1 MTVTAAPPEVKA
13 AAPARSKK
21 KLIIIFVVLLLGLGG
36 AGYFFVLK
44 PGGGESGPP
53 EPGVVVPLDHVQI
66 NLAEGHY
73 LRLGLSLQLTT
84 AVSSEHGGELDGSKA
99 LDAAIEVFSGR
110 TVAEVAKE
118 GQREKLKKDLV
129 KRLEERYEG
138 EVMDVYFTEFVT
150 E

>member
-1 MTVTAAPPEVKA
+1 MTVTAAPPDEKA
-13 AAPARSKK
+13 APPKSKK

-36 AGYFFVLK
+36 AGYFLVLK
-44 PGGGESGPP
+44 PSGGEHKAP
-53 EPGVVVPLDHVQI
+53 EPGAVAPLDHVQI

-84 AVSSEHGGELDGSKA
+84 EVGGEEGGSFDGSKA

-110 TVAEVAKE
+110 TVADLAKE
-118 GQREKLKKDLV
+118 GQREKLKKELV